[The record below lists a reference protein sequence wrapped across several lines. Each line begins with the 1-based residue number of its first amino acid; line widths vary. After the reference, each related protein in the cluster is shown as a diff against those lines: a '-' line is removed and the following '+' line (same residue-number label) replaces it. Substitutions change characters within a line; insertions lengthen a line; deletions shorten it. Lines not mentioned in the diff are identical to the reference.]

1 MQSEIG
7 SIATAAVKQM
17 SPTTV
22 YWIVGVMVGVITTL
36 GQVITSLVNKRAATT
51 LQQSNPLNGALAR
64 LDTTLTSVN
73 TTLTK
78 VDMRAQESN
87 RVLANHSDKLV
98 AMGAATAQLAA
109 NEASQTRALL
119 DLKPAIEAS
128 LTGCANRITD
138 NCNARTA
145 VIVSSLDTR

>member
-1 MQSEIG
+1 MDEIARTAVE
-7 SIATAAVKQM
+7 ATGGM
-17 SPTTV
+17 S
-22 YWIVGVMVGVITTL
+22 VGVFLAIIAALVTVITAL
-36 GQVITSLVNKRAATT
+36 GEVIKSQ
-51 LQQSNPLNGALAR
+51 LQKKTNPINGTLAR
-64 LDTTLTSVN
+64 LDSTLTSVN

-98 AMGAATAQLAA
+98 AMSSATAQLAA
-109 NEASQTRALL
+109 NEAAQTRALL

-145 VIVSSLDTR
+145 VIVSSLDT